1 MVAGEGKRIKTG
13 RIWFYLERGT
23 CWKEGGDEDSE
34 DEDED
39 ELTRGLVGR
48 SLIRSWCSSQLR
60 GVSLA
65 T

>member
-13 RIWFYLERGT
+13 GIWFYLERGT
-23 CWKEGGDEDSE
+23 CGKEGGDE
-34 DEDED
+34 EDED

-48 SLIRSWCSSQLR
+48 SLIQSCCSSQLR

>member
-1 MVAGEGKRIKTG
+1 MVAGEGKRSKTG
-13 RIWFYLERGT
+13 GIWFYLERGT
-23 CWKEGGDEDSE
+23 CWKEGSDED

-48 SLIRSWCSSQLR
+48 SLIRSCCSSQLR